1 MEGFLLAHPRGSRA
15 FLWGFGAF
23 FSCALFPALPVS
35 GSPWHM
41 WWLGTLAGL
50 WAWQEAGRMQAALFP
65 GRGIGALALWNLG
78 AALAGLGCR
87 FLLEFGEVTN
97 AVNFTAPNVLL
108 HLLPAAGVPAL
119 WAWQPGA
126 KRGEERQGHGA

>member
-41 WWLGTLAGL
+41 WWLGTLAAL
-50 WAWQEAGRMQAALFP
+50 WAWQEAGRIQAALFP
-65 GRGIGALALWNLG
+65 GRLAREQRGVKEL
-78 AALAGLGCR
+78 
-87 FLLEFGEVTN
+87 FFS
-97 AVNFTAPNVLL
+97 VNCAYS
-108 HLLPAAGVPAL
+108 A
-119 WAWQPGA
+119 Q
-126 KRGEERQGHGA
+126 